1 VQATT
6 SSGDA
11 TAIEPTPA
19 AATAQTE
26 QPSARL
32 AADLYALVVYLH
44 KNCTADLF
52 EALGALDVTMS
63 QTKLLQKLEHADGE
77 LTLKQA
83 AEMLLL
89 SLPAVS
95 RAVDDLVRRG
105 MVERHEDV
113 EDRRMK
119 RIRLTETG
127 RALIGKLNGAR
138 LQGLEEFTTTLQ
150 ADERDALVGALE
162 QLLKR
167 PDVAVCRPEGRP
179 TT

>member
-1 VQATT
+1 MQATT
-6 SSGDA
+6 STGDA
-11 TAIEPTPA
+11 AATEPTPA
-19 AATAQTE
+19 AAAPTE
-26 QPSARL
+26 QPSSL

-44 KNCTADLF
+44 KNSTADLF

-83 AEMLLL
+83 AEMLRL

-127 RALIGKLNGAR
+127 RAIIGKLNGAR

-150 ADERDALVGALE
+150 DDEREALVGALE

-167 PDVAVCRPEGRP
+167 PDMAVCRPEGRP

>member
-1 VQATT
+1 MQVSTT
-6 SSGDA
+6 GA
-11 TAIEPTPA
+11 AG
-19 AATAQTE
+19 AAT
-26 QPSARL
+26 SAPADPAL
-32 AADLYALVVYLH
+32 AADLYAFVVYLH
-44 KNCTADLF
+44 KNATADLF

-113 EDRRMK
+113 ADRRMK
-119 RIRLTETG
+119 RIRLTEAG
-127 RALIGKLNGAR
+127 RAIIAKLNGAR

-150 ADERDALVGALE
+150 DDERDALVGALE
-162 QLLKR
+162 RLLKR
-167 PDVAVCRPEGRP
+167 PDMAACRPEGRL
-179 TT
+179 TS

>member
-1 VQATT
+1 MQATT
-6 SSGDA
+6 SAGDA
-11 TAIEPTPA
+11 TATEPTPA
-19 AATAQTE
+19 AAPQTE

-83 AEMLLL
+83 AEMLRL

-119 RIRLTETG
+119 RIRLTEPG
-127 RALIGKLNGAR
+127 RAIIAKLNGAR

-150 ADERDALVGALE
+150 DDERDALVGALE

-167 PDVAVCRPEGRP
+167 PDMAVCRPEGRP